1 MLTQAVPVE
10 ADEPGAQAWPEATE
24 RTALMAARPAAA
36 SLTSAS
42 PATASP
48 AVASPATASPAAAR
62 PRPVRSTA
70 GSPGPERETARA
82 SSVTSRLRRQGL
94 WVAALSLILIA
105 AVGTAVALVR
115 QSPAASS
122 TRQASAGAT
131 GGPAGAGSHATSAK
145 AIAGLS
151 KSAIIRSRAAR
162 WIVREVS
169 RSVII
174 ACDDVM
180 CSQLFNQG
188 IPASNLLVLSPSA
201 PDPLGADIVIGTP
214 ALRSQFG
221 SRLALVYAPSAIASF
236 GAGRLRVDVRVVAP
250 QGAAAYELALNRDV
264 AARQRD
270 GSQLLRNS
278 GITVSASAQPELIA
292 GLVDPRLLVTL
303 PVLATQHPIRIVA
316 FYDRAPGSGRGI
328 PLSGVELAAAD
339 GASGLTGGA
348 YRHWLLGFFRGQRA
362 PFRAVSVTT
371 VRVHGRALV
380 LVRFARPSPIGML
393 IVQ

>member
-1 MLTQAVPVE
+1 MPDNVRYLFKAVLTQAVP
-10 ADEPGAQAWPEATE
+10 ADEDEPDTPAHPHPHETPGL
-24 RTALMAARPAAA
+24 TARGLTAANLTAASIRPAR
-36 SLTSAS
+36 SESESSGQEPGTLSAVRAPS
-42 PATASP
+42 
-48 AVASPATASPAAAR
+48 R
-62 PRPVRSTA
+62 PRWI
-70 GSPGPERETARA
+70 G
-82 SSVTSRLRRQGL
+82 Q
-94 WVAALSLILIA
+94 WVAVIFLVLITIA
-105 AVGTAVALVR
+105 GAVVALAR
-115 QSPAASS
+115 HNPAASS
-122 TRQASAGAT
+122 TRQTSEGAT
-131 GGPAGAGSHATSAK
+131 GAQSGARPHAK

-151 KSAIIRSRAAR
+151 RSAIIRGRAAR

-169 RSVII
+169 RSAII

-188 IPASNLLVLSPSA
+188 IPASSLLVLSPSV

-221 SRLALVYAPSAIASF
+221 SRLALVYAPSVLASF
-236 GAGRLRVDVRVVAP
+236 GSGRSRVDVRVVAP

-278 GITVSASAQPELIA
+278 GITVSAPAQPELIA

-303 PVLATQHPIRIVA
+303 PALATQHPIRIVA

-328 PLSGVELAAAD
+328 PLSGVELAATD
-339 GASGLTGGA
+339 GASGLTSTE
-348 YRHWLLGFFRGQRA
+348 YRHWLLGFLRGQRA
-362 PFRAVSVTT
+362 PFRAVSITPAR
-371 VRVHGRALV
+371 VRGRELV

-393 IVQ
+393 VVQ